1 MRKIVSRHQRKRTRR
16 RNQFIVGFILVFLM
30 VSSTLGFA
38 FQSGSKGSFGESDAN
53 VDRNTVNYNGFQ
65 FENFNGFWVWG
76 NFAFR
81 NLPGDVPEIGGEL
94 KNLDH
99 YRGKPVY
106 IRSENEDARSEII
119 VNLGQVAGG
128 VQGAC
133 LQEKDC
139 GENEFVRTC
148 EDNFIIIEENSKT
161 EIVQNNNCVFIH
173 GSAENLI
180 KLTDQFLFKIMGI
193 K

>member
-38 FQSGSKGSFGESDAN
+38 FQGHLSNRSPTQD
-53 VDRNTVNYNGFQ
+53 NTNQNMVHYNGFS

-99 YRGKPVY
+99 YRGEPVY

-133 LQEKDC
+133 LQKKDC

-173 GSAENLI
+173 GSADNLI

>member
-1 MRKIVSRHQRKRTRR
+1 MRKIISRHQRKRTQR

-30 VSSTLGFA
+30 VSSTIGFA
-38 FQSGSKGSFGESDAN
+38 FQGHLFGGGGSAEGNNQN
-53 VDRNTVNYNGFQ
+53 VVNYNGFL

-76 NFAFR
+76 NFAFK

-99 YRGKPVY
+99 YRGEPVY
-106 IRSENEDARSEII
+106 IRSENEEAKSEII
-119 VNLGQVAGG
+119 VNLGQVAEG

-139 GENEFVRTC
+139 GENEFIRTC